1 MDVSVKSSIDAR
13 KNGILNA
20 YNITDIDIKQ
30 KIEDLFNR
38 INELGENCKDC
49 GEFETKFASSP
60 LNQEYIDLFTNIA
73 TTCQINN
80 TNIPNTD
87 SNYSEGYYTRQIKN
101 ELEYQIDSATQPV
114 RNKVRQEA
122 YDKAREIPVV
132 DKILE
137 AKQYIDFF
145 GKFKKKDKKD
155 KKSKE

>member
-1 MDVSVKSSIDAR
+1 MDTFVKSSIDAR
-13 KNGILNA
+13 KKAILDA
-20 YNITDIDIKQ
+20 YNITDDVIKE
-30 KIEDLFNR
+30 KIENLFNR
-38 INELGENCKDC
+38 IDELGENCKDC
-49 GEFETKFASSP
+49 SEFETKFASSP

-73 TTCQINN
+73 TTCQPNN
-80 TNIPNTD
+80 SNIQNTD
-87 SNYSEGYYTRQIKN
+87 SSYSEGYYTRQIKN
-101 ELEYQIDSATQPV
+101 ELEYQIDSATQPI
-114 RNKVRQEA
+114 RSKVRQEA